1 MEPERYE
8 LFEAPL
14 YSFTLSRRELLE
26 LTGAGLLITLSV
38 SPAAAQ
44 QRGGRGGG
52 APPASTIAARIHLG
66 DDGTV
71 TVFSG
76 KVEVGQ
82 GSRTEL
88 AMAAAEE
95 LKLPLERVKVVLADT
110 SLVPNDGITA
120 GSRTTPS
127 TVPAVRRAAAAVRR
141 VLEEASAKA
150 GKQLDYTDLARS
162 PELLQKFIPGDV
174 ALTPVKDWKTLG
186 TSRHR
191 TDAKAIVTG
200 EHQYPSDIKRPGM
213 LYGCVLRAPAYNTT
227 LASLDPSAAKKM
239 SGVTVVHDG
248 AFAGCAAPTSF
259 AARVAV
265 DALAK
270 GAKWESKPH
279 PPSSDLFT
287 FLKANAVKEGAR
299 APRAQTRGSVES
311 GLAQAAHKMRASY
324 QVPFIQHAP
333 MEPRAAVA
341 EWQDG
346 KLTVWTATQ
355 NPVGVRDQLV
365 QTFHLTADK
374 VRVIVPDSGG
384 GFGGKHTG
392 DAAIEAARLSKE
404 AGRPVSLR
412 WTRAEEFMWAYF
424 RPAGLFEIE
433 GGVDANGLLTAW
445 DYTNY
450 NAGTAGLETPYK
462 VANSRTQ
469 FVYCQS
475 PLREGSYR
483 GIAATANNFARE
495 CFMDELA
502 AAARKDP
509 FEFRMANLE
518 NPRLRDV
525 LQAAAKR
532 FDWAGRRTR
541 STPGRGI
548 GIACGTEKG
557 SYVAACAE
565 ISVDAATGIPRIH
578 QFVMAYECGAILN
591 PSNLRA
597 QVDGSIIQ
605 GLGAA
610 LTEAMEFEN
619 GRLKNGSFLRYRV
632 PRFKDVP
639 PFEVVLLDRKDLEP
653 VGAGETPIIAVA
665 PAIANAVSN
674 LAAQPSRSMPVR
686 AMRKA

>member
-1 MEPERYE
+1 MYPDKSDVEAIEPERYE
-8 LFEAPL
+8 LFEAPR
-14 YSFTLSRRELLE
+14 YEFALSRRELLE
-26 LTGAGLLITLSV
+26 LTGAGLLITLCAA
-38 SPAAAQ
+38 PAEAQ

-52 APPASTIAARIHLG
+52 APTPSTIGARIHLG
-66 DDGTV
+66 EDGTV

-76 KVEVGQ
+76 KVEFGQ

-95 LKLPLERVKVVLADT
+95 LNLPLERIRMVLADT

-141 VLEEASAKA
+141 LLDEASVTAAK
-150 GKQLDYTDLARS
+150 KLDYSDLAPS
-162 PELLQKFIPGDV
+162 PELAAGLQKTLPADV
-174 ALTPVKDWKTLG
+174 ALTPSKDWKVLG
-186 TSRHR
+186 TAQHR

-213 LYGCVLRAPAYNTT
+213 LYGCVLRAPAYAST
-227 LASLDPSAAKKM
+227 LLSVDTAEAKKIP
-239 SGVTVVHDG
+239 GTTVVHDG
-248 AFAGCAAPTSF
+248 GFAGCAAPTSF
-259 AARVAV
+259 AARQAV
-265 DALAK
+265 DAIAK
-270 GAKWESKPH
+270 SAKWESKSH
-279 PPSSDLFT
+279 PSSGELFT
-287 FLKANAVKEGAR
+287 FLKANAVKEGGR
-299 APRAQTRGSVES
+299 APRVQTRGSIET
-311 GLAQAAHKMRASY
+311 GLAQAAQKVRATY

-355 NPVGVRDQLV
+355 NPPGVRDQLV
-365 QTFHLTADK
+365 QAFRLSADK

-392 DAAIEAARLSKE
+392 DAAIEAARLAKE

-412 WTRAEEFMWAYF
+412 WTRAEEFAWAYF

-433 GGVDANGLLTAW
+433 AGIDANGMLTAW

-462 VANSRTQ
+462 VANNRTQ

-502 AAARKDP
+502 AAAKKDP

-525 LQAAAKR
+525 LTAAVKR
-532 FDWAGRRTR
+532 FDWQARNSRKEAK
-541 STPGRGI
+541 RGI
-548 GIACGTEKG
+548 GLACGTEKG

-565 ISVDAATGIPRIH
+565 VSVDAATGMPVVHR
-578 QFVMAYECGAILN
+578 FVMAYECGGILN
-591 PSNLRA
+591 PSNLRS
-597 QVDGSIIQ
+597 QVEGSIVQ
-605 GLGAA
+605 GLGGA
-610 LTEAMEFEN
+610 LTEAMEFETD
-619 GRLKNGSFLRYRV
+619 G
-632 PRFKDVP
+632 
-639 PFEVVLLDRKDLEP
+639 
-653 VGAGETPIIAVA
+653 
-665 PAIANAVSN
+665 
-674 LAAQPSRSMPVR
+674 
-686 AMRKA
+686 